1 METNDGRPRG
11 STFTPMDCPRASEHL
26 TVGALE
32 YAEASGRGSI
42 PCPHCGRASRVV
54 PSEPHPV
61 DDEAPSLASLN
72 ADTEPPEVTTPAEC
86 RACTFGESM
95 GHTCGRDD

>member
-1 METNDGRPRG
+1 METNDGRPKG

-26 TVGALE
+26 TPGAAA
-32 YAEASGRGSI
+32 YAVATGRGAE
-42 PCPHCGRASRVV
+42 CLLCGYVPLRVV
-54 PSEPHPV
+54 RAEPHTA
-61 DDEAPSLASLN
+61 DDEAPSLESLN
-72 ADTEPPEVTTPAEC
+72 ADTEPPEVTAPEDC